1 MASLRGGEIMDKLH
15 NEECCQRIHY
25 YGSASFTDGSYFSYG
40 YEEGNCL
47 TGNVVVKEL
56 KEVCH

>member
-1 MASLRGGEIMDKLH
+1 MNEVDDKV
-15 NEECCQRIHY
+15 NYRMIYY
-25 YGSASFTDGSYFSYG
+25 YGSASFTDGSHFLYG

-56 KEVCH
+56 REACH